1 MSQKFLRI
9 IYDIISKS
17 QKNINFSSALF
28 LLAKLRN
35 LQNFN
40 KKPKFLN
47 KLYWRKITG
56 NIVTQVKL
64 TIKLGILHD
73 LSEFSYC
80 KNLKDLK
87 ISIYYSSLQSV
98 VFSHKFSC
106 WVPLCFVRFR
116 WLRIGR
122 GDRRSC
128 FLECNPRRGQL
139 GARFRNCSL
148 GHFFRIGYTIRAIAF
163 FFHQFP
169 ELVGFYEMFS
179 YYEAEKTSKKH

>member
-1 MSQKFLRI
+1 MTSFQKGKNEKIQFL
-9 IYDIISKS
+9 
-17 QKNINFSSALF
+17 FWF
-28 LLAKLRN
+28 LLANLSD
-35 LQNFN
+35 LQNFD
-40 KKPKFLN
+40 KKQAFLN

-73 LSEFSYC
+73 LAEFSYF

-87 ISIYYSSLQSV
+87 VSIYYSSLQSV
-98 VFSHKFSC
+98 VFSRKFSC
-106 WVPLCFVRFR
+106 WVLPCFVRFR

-128 FLECNPRRGQL
+128 FLECNLRRGQL

-148 GHFFRIGYTIRAIAF
+148 EHFFRIGYTIRAIAF

-169 ELVGFYEMFS
+169 EIIGFYEMVS
-179 YYEAEKTSKKH
+179 YNEA